1 VQVDEAVAMFN
12 DKFPEDVI
20 GEPPIDTPVVE
31 DVRPTLV
38 TVPVQLV

>member
-1 VQVDEAVAMFN
+1 VAEAVAISN
-12 DKFPEDVI
+12 DRFPEDVT

-38 TVPVQLV
+38 TVPLQLV